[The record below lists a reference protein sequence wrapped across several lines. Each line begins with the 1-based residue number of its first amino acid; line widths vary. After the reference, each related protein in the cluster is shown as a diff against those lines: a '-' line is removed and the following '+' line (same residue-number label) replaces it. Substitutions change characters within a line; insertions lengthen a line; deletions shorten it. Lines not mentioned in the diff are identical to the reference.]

1 MNEMRE
7 VADLFDNILKDNK
20 LEKYTY
26 VLVQSEK
33 QEINVEITIFTS
45 M

>member
-7 VADLFDNILKDNK
+7 YADLFDNIIKDKK

-26 VLVQSEK
+26 VLVKSEK
-33 QEINVEITIFTS
+33 QELNVENGEFKL
-45 M
+45 

>member
-7 VADLFDNILKDNK
+7 VADLFDNILKDKK